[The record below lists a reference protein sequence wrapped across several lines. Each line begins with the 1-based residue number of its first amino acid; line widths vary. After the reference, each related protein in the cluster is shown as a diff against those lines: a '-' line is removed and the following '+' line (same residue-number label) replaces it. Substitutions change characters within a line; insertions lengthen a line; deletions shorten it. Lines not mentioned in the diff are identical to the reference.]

1 MVETVVGHRRYRSE
15 AEVLRQSQ
23 MDEASSGPALGAGWP
38 TLAAGAKQAGFEL
51 TEHQVELFD
60 RYLAG
65 LSAWSGRA
73 NLVSASA
80 LADAER
86 VLFLDSL
93 ALVPVLRREQPAAAR
108 LIDVGSGAGFPGLV
122 LKLLLPELDVVLLE
136 ATRKKASFLTWMAE
150 DLGLEGVQVRAE
162 RAEEAARDGAL
173 RDSFDVATARALGPL
188 PVVLEIALP
197 FCKTGGTLIAPRGA
211 SVAAAEAAACASAAA
226 ALGGRSAGVERPA
239 VEGVAERTAIV
250 VVEKT
255 SATPPRFPRRTGIP
269 AKRPLG

>member
-1 MVETVVGHRRYRSE
+1 
-15 AEVLRQSQ
+15 
-23 MDEASSGPALGAGWP
+23 MDEASSGPAPGAGRPSGAGWP
-38 TLAAGAKQAGFEL
+38 TLAAGAKQAGCEL
-51 TEHQVELFD
+51 TEHQVELFG

-188 PVVLEIALP
+188 PVVLELARAEDT
-197 FCKTGGTLIAPRGA
+197 KTEETRLTIDDLLDADEVFLTNTIMQIMP
-211 SVAAAEAAACASAAA
+211 
-226 ALGGRSAGVERPA
+226 
-239 VEGVAERTAIV
+239 V
-250 VVEKT
+250 VRVEKRDIGT
-255 SATPPRFPRRTGIP
+255 SKVGPIT
-269 AKRPLG
+269 K

>member
-1 MVETVVGHRRYRSE
+1 MVE
-15 AEVLRQSQ
+15 AE
-23 MDEASSGPALGAGWP
+23 SSRAAGAGWEL
-38 TLAAGAKQAGFEL
+38 LAAGAKQTGFEL
-51 TEHQVELFD
+51 TERQVELFD

-93 ALVPVLRREQPAAAR
+93 ALVPVIRREQPATAR
-108 LIDVGSGAGFPGLV
+108 LIDLGSGAGFPGLV

-136 ATRKKASFLTWMAE
+136 ATRKKAAFLTWMAE
-150 DLGLEGVQVRAE
+150 QLGIGGVQVRAE
-162 RAEEAARDGAL
+162 RAEEAGRDSAL
-173 RDSFDVATARALGPL
+173 RDSFDVVTARALGPL
-188 PVVLEIALP
+188 PVVLELGLP
-197 FCKTGGTLIAPRGA
+197 FCRTGGTLIAPRGA
-211 SVAAAEAAACASAAA
+211 SVAAEEAERCTSVAA
-226 ALGGRSAGVERPA
+226 ALGGRIAGVERPA

-255 SATPPRFPRRTGIP
+255 GATPARFPRRTGVP
-269 AKRPLG
+269 SKRPLG

>member
-1 MVETVVGHRRYRSE
+1 
-15 AEVLRQSQ
+15 
-23 MDEASSGPALGAGWP
+23 MDEASSGPAPEAGRPSGAAWHA
-38 TLAAGAKQAGFEL
+38 LAAGAKQAGCEL
-51 TEHQVELFD
+51 SEHQVGLFG

-65 LSAWSGRA
+65 LSAWSARA

-122 LKLLLPELDVVLLE
+122 LKLLLPELEVVLLE
-136 ATRKKASFLTWMAE
+136 VTGKKAAFLTWMAD
-150 DLGLEGVQVRAE
+150 DLGLEGVHVWAE
-162 RAEEAARDGAL
+162 RAEEAAHRSEL
-173 RDSFDVATARALGPL
+173 RGFFDVATARALGPL
-188 PVVLEIALP
+188 PVVLELALP
-197 FCKTGGTLIAPRGA
+197 FAKTGGTLIAPRGA
-211 SVAAAEAAACASAAA
+211 SAAAGEAAASASAAA
-226 ALGGRSAGVERPA
+226 ALGGRIAGVERPA

-255 SATPPRFPRRTGIP
+255 GATPARFPRRTGIP

>member
-1 MVETVVGHRRYRSE
+1 MMG
-15 AEVLRQSQ
+15 AG
-23 MDEASSGPALGAGWP
+23 SGPAAGAG
-38 TLAAGAKQAGFEL
+38 LAVLVAGAKQAGCEL
-51 TEHQVELFD
+51 TERQVELFG

-65 LSAWSGRA
+65 LRAWSGRA

-93 ALVPVLRREQPAAAR
+93 ALVPVLRREQPPTAR

-150 DLGLEGVQVRAE
+150 QLGLERVQVRAE
-162 RAEEAARDGAL
+162 RAEEAGRDGDL
-173 RDSFDVATARALGPL
+173 RESFDVVTARALGPL
-188 PVVLEIALP
+188 PVVLELALP
-197 FCKTGGTLIAPRGA
+197 FCRTGGTLLAPRGA
-211 SVAAAEAAACASAAA
+211 SVAAGEAAACASVAAG
-226 ALGGRSAGVERPA
+226 LGGRIAGVERPA

-250 VVEKT
+250 VVNKT
-255 SATPPRFPRRTGIP
+255 GATPPRFPRRTGMP
-269 AKRPLG
+269 AKRPLA

>member
-1 MVETVVGHRRYRSE
+1 MAG
-15 AEVLRQSQ
+15 AE
-23 MDEASSGPALGAGWP
+23 SGPAPGAGWSL
-38 TLAAGAKQAGFEL
+38 LAAGAKQAGLEL

-65 LSAWSGRA
+65 LTAWSGRA

-162 RAEEAARDGAL
+162 RAEEAAR
-173 RDSFDVATARALGPL
+173 
-188 PVVLEIALP
+188 
-197 FCKTGGTLIAPRGA
+197 
-211 SVAAAEAAACASAAA
+211 
-226 ALGGRSAGVERPA
+226 
-239 VEGVAERTAIV
+239 
-250 VVEKT
+250 
-255 SATPPRFPRRTGIP
+255 
-269 AKRPLG
+269 

>member
-1 MVETVVGHRRYRSE
+1 
-15 AEVLRQSQ
+15 
-23 MDEASSGPALGAGWP
+23 MDETESSPAPGAGWP
-38 TLAAGAKQAGFEL
+38 TLAAGAKQAGLEL

-65 LSAWSGRA
+65 LTAWSGRA

-173 RDSFDVATARALGPL
+173 RDSFDVVTARALGPL
-188 PVVLEIALP
+188 PVVLELALP
-197 FCKTGGTLIAPRGA
+197 FAKTGGTLIAPRGA
-211 SVAAAEAAACASAAA
+211 SVAAGEAAACASVAT
-226 ALGGRSAGVERPA
+226 ALGGRIAAVERPA

-269 AKRPLG
+269 AKRPLA